1 MSESIF
7 ATNIFK
13 YIQIHSTGCDDD
25 ESNKLQENELAASK
39 QSVKHNFKFDSIH
52 FKWIYFIPT
61 FYQFIPLPPHSG
73 KGFFFKYASAKYKY
87 FVLKFSS

>member
-52 FKWIYFIPT
+52 FK
-61 FYQFIPLPPHSG
+61 
-73 KGFFFKYASAKYKY
+73 
-87 FVLKFSS
+87 